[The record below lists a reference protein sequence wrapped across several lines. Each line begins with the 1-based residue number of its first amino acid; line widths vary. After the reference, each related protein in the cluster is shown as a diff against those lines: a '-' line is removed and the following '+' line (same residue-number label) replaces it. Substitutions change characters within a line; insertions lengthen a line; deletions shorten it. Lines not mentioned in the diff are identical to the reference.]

1 MKILTL
7 TRLSPKLIGCSFEH
21 DGQRYDMKVEL
32 FTEGAVRGLQLLDL
46 PRDEKQ
52 RLYNAR
58 EGLELT
64 QVLWQYIDGKP
75 LTLPINLKVHANS

>member
-7 TRLSPKLIGCSFEH
+7 TWLSPHLIRCSFED
-21 DGQRYDMKVEL
+21 DGQRYDMTVEL
-32 FTEGAVRGLQLLDL
+32 FAEGAVRGLQLLDL

-64 QVLWQYIDGKP
+64 QVLWQYVDGKT
-75 LTLPINLKVHANS
+75 LTLPLDLKTHVNS